1 MWQRM
6 IVGQYRRPTGLL
18 GRIIG
23 AQMVRDHEPENLW
36 TVEQLA
42 AQPTDQI
49 VEIGCGAGVAI
60 QALSHIVVR
69 GRIVGV
75 DFSRAMLR
83 AARRR
88 NAAAIK
94 QRRVEL
100 HYGDVAAL
108 PFADRAFDKA
118 FSIHSIYFWPRPIE
132 ALTNI
137 WRVLKPAG
145 TCTLTVLPKE
155 RWNEGNPNMPVGT
168 PECTAY
174 TGEDLRYLLGQA
186 GFQQTFIRAH
196 SDSAYRS
203 NYCVVGIK

>member
-1 MWQRM
+1 MWQRT
-6 IVGQYRRPTGLL
+6 IDGQYRRPTGLL

-23 AQMVRDHEPENLW
+23 AKMVRDHEPENLW
-36 TVEQLA
+36 TVDQLA
-42 AQPTDQI
+42 PQPTDHI
-49 VEIGCGAGVAI
+49 LEIGCGAGFAI
-60 QALSHIVVR
+60 QALSRIVTQ
-69 GRIVGV
+69 GRIIGV
-75 DFSRAMLR
+75 DFSRTILR

-108 PFADRAFDKA
+108 PFADRTFDKA
-118 FSIHSIYFWPRPIE
+118 FSIHSIYFWPQPLE

-155 RWNEGNPNMPVGT
+155 RWNEGSPDMPVGT
-168 PECTAY
+168 PECTPY
-174 TGEDLRYLLGQA
+174 TGEELQGLLGLA
-186 GFQQTFIRAH
+186 GFQHTFVRT
-196 SDSAYRS
+196 DSNPVYRS
-203 NYCVVGIK
+203 NYSVIGIK